1 MIIPVTFFVAIAFA
15 VFSYSQGQGGPVAG
29 LVFFGILFVGTFIQY
44 SQPLIEMIK
53 PHLPIPG
60 KNKD

>member
-1 MIIPVTFFVAIAFA
+1 MIIPVTFFVALAFA

-29 LVFFGILFVGTFIQY
+29 LVFFGILFVGAFIQY
-44 SQPLIEMIK
+44 SQPLIDMVK
-53 PHLPIPG
+53 PLLPLPG